1 MDQAKNEVKADDTEY
16 DLSSDEEAVDISL
29 SSQPVIQGEI
39 GSSAHFLLG
48 VQSCFGQVFQ

>member
-1 MDQAKNEVKADDTEY
+1 MNQAKDEVEADDAEY

-39 GSSAHFLLG
+39 GSSAHFLFG
-48 VQSCFGQVFQ
+48 VQSRFG